1 MEERTAGKDA
11 SGGPSAPGGRYPPE
25 APAEGCGAR
34 ETWGP
39 GSASSPYGLLAST
52 PHIAAAPLIMLLAC
66 GQAGGLQTHRERQ
79 RSSQDSDMM
88 IEKE

>member
-1 MEERTAGKDA
+1 MKTAAHKQE
-11 SGGPSAPGGRYPPE
+11 GPSLGRAFPFEAPLRRGGIYPPE

-52 PHIAAAPLIMLLAC
+52 PHIAAAPLIKLLAC
-66 GQAGGLQTHRERQ
+66 GQAGGYRACL
-79 RSSQDSDMM
+79 DSGRACH
-88 IEKE
+88 

>member
-1 MEERTAGKDA
+1 MKAACAVKYGVA
-11 SGGPSAPGGRYPPE
+11 SSPSGGPSAPGGRYPPE

-39 GSASSPYGLLAST
+39 GSALSPYGLLAST

-66 GQAGGLQTHRERQ
+66 GQAGGLADGGKERYLNV
-79 RSSQDSDMM
+79 
-88 IEKE
+88 